1 MSIGPPDGSLAS
13 KEIRKPAP
21 FVIRVMA
28 ATLVLSPA
36 PSRTARVLALLAPC
50 VLSLAGIFAGEQAPV
65 IALSDQFGQS
75 HRHVS
80 PHKRPLLVVIA
91 DRRGASQIEGWVA
104 KLYQT
109 HGETVDI
116 VGVADLGGVPAFMH
130 DTLRK
135 AFRKQCAD
143 YPILLDWQGN
153 TAASFSRSGTGLDI
167 FAIQPGGRIVAAV
180 SGNLTNTKLGTLGSA
195 LDQSGIVASAR

>member
-1 MSIGPPDGSLAS
+1 MSIDPPDGSLAS

-21 FVIRVMA
+21 SVIRIMA
-28 ATLVLSPA
+28 AYHALSPA
-36 PSRTARVLALLAPC
+36 PSRTARVLALFA
-50 VLSLAGIFAGEQAPV
+50 LSLAGICAGEQAPV

-75 HRHVS
+75 HRHAS
-80 PHKRPLLVVIA
+80 PHRRPLLVVIA

-104 KLYQT
+104 RLYQT

-180 SGNLTNTKLGTLGSA
+180 SGKLTNTKVGTLGSA
-195 LDQSGIVASAR
+195 LDQSEIVASAR